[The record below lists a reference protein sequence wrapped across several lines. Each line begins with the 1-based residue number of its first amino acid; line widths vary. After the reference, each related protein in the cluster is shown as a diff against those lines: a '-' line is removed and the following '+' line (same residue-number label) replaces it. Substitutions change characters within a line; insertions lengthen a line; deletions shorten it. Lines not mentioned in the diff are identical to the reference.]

1 MIKILLIFLV
11 SVIALNKTN
20 ETVNTTSR
28 VPVDEFP
35 FMSYVMAFK
44 GLMNGIQRGL
54 YHKEYFKLSEKC
66 MGSDEDLNQDFR
78 FIYEFI
84 NGRVP
89 PSKVLEFVKT
99 IQRLTLNQMEECGYT
114 KSIRDL

>member
-1 MIKILLIFLV
+1 
-11 SVIALNKTN
+11 
-20 ETVNTTSR
+20 
-28 VPVDEFP
+28 
-35 FMSYVMAFK
+35 
-44 GLMNGIQRGL
+44 
-54 YHKEYFKLSEKC
+54 
-66 MGSDEDLNQDFR
+66 MGSDEDLNQDFK